1 MVKRGPRLRPQA
13 SEGEAQHGL
22 SEHAPTIS
30 AKVTCRVPKDRGR
43 VASLRL
49 GAVRRCLGARFS
61 PRATWPAPITASQP
75 PARACNKHYRS
86 RLARPLFFK
95 PCTHKSRLSADRWLI
110 FAKAPTRSLAAANP
124 PRSRTVA
131 HTVARH
137 LAGITGT
144 NRCDRAFNRQEHLC
158 PASQSRDWSAPHS
171 WCFWVSQPCPR
182 SRRLRAPPPSRGN
195 KHSTTH
201 AGPATRPRKATIAWV
216 LTSTILSEGKQ
227 VPSRTTAIP
236 AP

>member
-1 MVKRGPRLRPQA
+1 MRGCA
-13 SEGEAQHGL
+13 VFSEGDA
-22 SEHAPTIS
+22 
-30 AKVTCRVPKDRGR
+30 
-43 VASLRL
+43 
-49 GAVRRCLGARFS
+49 AR
-61 PRATWPAPITASQP
+61 PITASQP
-75 PARACNKHYRS
+75 PGRACKTSKHYRS
-86 RLARPLFFK
+86 RLVRPLFFK
-95 PCTHKSRLSADRWLI
+95 PGTHKSRLSADRWLM
-110 FAKAPTRSLAAANP
+110 FARAPTRSLAAANP

-158 PASQSRDWSAPHS
+158 PAPQSRDWSAPHS

-201 AGPATRPRKATIAWV
+201 AGPATRPRTATIAWV
-216 LTSTILSEGKQ
+216 RTSTILSEGKP
-227 VPSRTTAIP
+227 VPSRTTVTKNLWP
-236 AP
+236 CHYNPPGRYGVCLRDFAPSST

>member
-1 MVKRGPRLRPQA
+1 MFWPCETRTSTCR
-13 SEGEAQHGL
+13 SFT
-22 SEHAPTIS
+22 TIS
-30 AKVTCRVPKDRGR
+30 SGLYRFLAI
-43 VASLRL
+43 
-49 GAVRRCLGARFS
+49 AVLLD
-61 PRATWPAPITASQP
+61 
-75 PARACNKHYRS
+75 H
-86 RLARPLFFK
+86 
-95 PCTHKSRLSADRWLI
+95 
-110 FAKAPTRSLAAANP
+110 
-124 PRSRTVA
+124 TVA

-158 PASQSRDWSAPHS
+158 PAPQSRDWSAPHS
-171 WCFWVSQPCPR
+171 WCFWVSPPCPR

-201 AGPATRPRKATIAWV
+201 AGPATRPRKVTIAWV
-216 LTSTILSEGKQ
+216 RTCTILSEGKP